1 MILITRKA
9 PSAPV
14 VDALSGCR
22 MTRISIMLMLAC
34 SSAAANASPTSSDF
48 IPCQKLAE
56 ATLERC
62 LSVSGE
68 DCLAISE
75 KSYND
80 CHGLVVRSY
89 TPDPAR
95 IEAAKRLE
103 AEREAR

>member
-1 MILITRKA
+1 MRHRRLIFTVMVTVG
-9 PSAPV
+9 SMV
-14 VDALSGCR
+14 V
-22 MTRISIMLMLAC
+22 
-34 SSAAANASPTSSDF
+34 NASPTSSDF

-75 KSYND
+75 KSYKD
-80 CHGLVVRSY
+80 CYGLVVRSY
-89 TPDPAR
+89 IPDPAR